1 MIQMEHLGKSF
12 GSIPAVDD
20 ISMEIREGE
29 VFGLIGTNGAGKS
42 TLLRMMSGVIRPDTG
57 TVLVDRQ
64 KVYDNPAAKQNLFF
78 IADEPWFFPNSTA
91 EDMKQYYRGVYRSFD
106 TARFDRMLGDFGLD
120 PARRIS
126 HYSKGMKKQLSIL
139 LGVCASVRYL
149 LCDETFDGLDPVMR
163 QAMKTL
169 FAGEMADR
177 GLTPVIASHNLR
189 ELEDI
194 CDHVGL
200 LHRGGILLSQ
210 NVEDMKLGIQKA
222 QCVFADESGL
232 SLAESRLKILSTR
245 QTGQLYTFTVR
256 GSREEMTEAFRDIRT
271 VFFELLPLTLEEVFI
286 SETEVVGYD
295 IKSFILG

>member
-12 GSIPAVDD
+12 GDICAVDD

-42 TLLRMMSGVIRPDTG
+42 TLLRMVSGVMKPDRG
-57 TVLVDRQ
+57 TVLADRQ

-78 IADEPWFFPNSTA
+78 IADEPYFFPNSTA
-91 EDMKQYYRGVYRSFD
+91 SDMKQYYRTVYPAFD
-106 TARFDRMLGDFGLD
+106 TARFDRLLSDFGLD
-120 PARRIS
+120 PARKIS

-139 LGVCASVRYL
+139 LGLCASTKYL

-163 QAMKTL
+163 QGVKAL
-169 FAGEMADR
+169 FAGDMVER

-200 LHRGGILLSQ
+200 LHRGGVLLSQ
-210 NVEDMKLGIQKA
+210 NVEDMKLGIQKV
-222 QCVFADESGL
+222 QCVFADETGF
-232 SLAESRLKILSTR
+232 SRAAARLTLLNVK
-245 QTGQLYTFTVR
+245 QTGQLHTITVR
-256 GSREEMTEAFRDIRT
+256 GSREEVLSAFRDVDT

-295 IKSFILG
+295 IKKFILS

>member
-42 TLLRMMSGVIRPDTG
+42 TLLRMIAGVMKPDKG

-64 KVYDNPAAKQNLFF
+64 KVYDNPAAKANLFF
-78 IADEPWFFPNSTA
+78 IADEPYFFPNSTA
-91 EDMKQYYRGVYRSFD
+91 QDMKLYYRTIYPAFD
-106 TARFDRMLGDFGLD
+106 SKRFEKLLSDFCLD
-120 PARRIS
+120 PARKIS

-139 LGVCASVRYL
+139 LGLCASTKYL

-163 QAMKTL
+163 QGVKAL
-169 FAGEMADR
+169 FAGDMVER

-200 LHRGGILLSQ
+200 LHRGGVLLSQ
-210 NVEDMKLGIQKA
+210 NVEDMKLGIQKV
-222 QCVFADESGL
+222 QCVFADEDGFSRAAQGL
-232 SLAESRLKILSTR
+232 SILNDR
-245 QTGQLYTFTVR
+245 QTGQLHTITVR
-256 GSREEMTEAFRDIRT
+256 GSREDVLLAFRDVET

-295 IKSFILG
+295 IKKFILS

>member
-42 TLLRMMSGVIRPDTG
+42 TLLRMIAGVMKPDKG

-64 KVYDNPAAKQNLFF
+64 KVYDNPAAKANLFF
-78 IADEPWFFPNSTA
+78 IADEPYFFPNSTA
-91 EDMKQYYRGVYRSFD
+91 QDMKLYYRTIYPAFD
-106 TARFDRMLGDFGLD
+106 SKRFEKLLSDFGLD
-120 PARRIS
+120 PARKIS

-139 LGVCASVRYL
+139 LGLCASTKYL

-163 QAMKTL
+163 QGVKAL
-169 FAGEMADR
+169 FAGDMVER

-200 LHRGGILLSQ
+200 LHRGGVLLSQ
-210 NVEDMKLGIQKA
+210 NVEDMKLGIQKV
-222 QCVFADESGL
+222 QCVFADEDGFSRAAQGL
-232 SLAESRLKILSTR
+232 SILNDR
-245 QTGQLYTFTVR
+245 QTGQLHTITVR
-256 GSREEMTEAFRDIRT
+256 GSREDVLLAFRDVET

-295 IKSFILG
+295 IKKFILC